1 MLPFKFSTEA
11 FMLGQIS
18 CEMISLSQ
26 DLNNNQGKKLNGELV
41 DLEKI
46 ITRVNRV
53 KKLILKKD
61 ELL

>member
-1 MLPFKFSTEA
+1 MSQFKFSSEA

-26 DLNNNQGKKLNGELV
+26 DLNKNQGKKLNGELV

-46 ITRVNRV
+46 LKRINQV
-53 KKLILKKD
+53 KTLILKKD
-61 ELL
+61 ESV

>member
-1 MLPFKFSTEA
+1 
-11 FMLGQIS
+11 MLGQIS